1 MQEAAAATEL
11 ERWAKID
18 VNLHAAIRTIAANAK
33 LAQVAEMAYPVIDR
47 VRHLHLRE
55 GSEPKRRRLR
65 RSDGPSFRNHAR
77 AR

>member
-33 LAQVAEMAYPVIDR
+33 LAQVAEMA
-47 VRHLHLRE
+47 
-55 GSEPKRRRLR
+55 
-65 RSDGPSFRNHAR
+65 
-77 AR
+77 